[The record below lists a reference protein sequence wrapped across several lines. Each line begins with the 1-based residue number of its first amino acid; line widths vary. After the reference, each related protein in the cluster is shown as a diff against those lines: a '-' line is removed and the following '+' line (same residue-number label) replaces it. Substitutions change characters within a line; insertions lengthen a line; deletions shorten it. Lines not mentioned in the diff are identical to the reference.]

1 MSSPLMLMT
10 QGKQI
15 NLNFTVQVRSA
26 DKKMFLYTDNNLTAM
41 TEKKAISLSLS
52 LFKKKS
58 CRTVEV
64 EIEPQAL
71 PVRACR
77 RRRS

>member
-41 TEKKAISLSLS
+41 TEKRQFLS
-52 LFKKKS
+52 LFFLRK
-58 CRTVEV
+58 RAVE
-64 EIEPQAL
+64 Q
-71 PVRACR
+71 
-77 RRRS
+77 

>member
-1 MSSPLMLMT
+1 MLMT

-52 LFKKKS
+52 LSLSFFLRK
-58 CRTVEV
+58 RAVE
-64 EIEPQAL
+64 Q
-71 PVRACR
+71 
-77 RRRS
+77 